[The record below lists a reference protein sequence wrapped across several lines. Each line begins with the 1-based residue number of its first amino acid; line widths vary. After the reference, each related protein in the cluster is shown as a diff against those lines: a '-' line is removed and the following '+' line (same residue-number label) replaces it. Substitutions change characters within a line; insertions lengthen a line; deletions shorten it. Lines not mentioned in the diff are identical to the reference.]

1 MRNPVVLFA
10 ENKVKLG
17 ENADFTE
24 GVSILKELVLSDF
37 SPEKMAFQTGIS
49 SENIRQLALDFANTK
64 SAICYGRVGVSTQA
78 FGGLCQW
85 LINCINILTDNFD
98 KAGGVMF
105 AKPAIDILIGA
116 KPRNIFG
123 RWQSRVRQLKEFMGE
138 LSVSAMAEEILTEG
152 EGQIKAMITNC
163 GNPILST
170 PNGEQLDK
178 AFSQL
183 DFMVSIDIYLNETT
197 RHAHIILPPATGLE
211 TSHYDITFNML
222 SIRNT
227 AKYSP
232 PVFQK
237 GENTK
242 YDWEIMQEISHRM
255 AGEGDFKARKP
266 EKVIEMG
273 LQFGPYQMNLEDLI
287 ENPSGF
293 DLGDLQPCLPE
304 RLVHEDK
311 KIQLTP
317 DILVNDLVRLRKT
330 LIDIPP
336 QYFGENNDQK
346 WQLIGRRHQRD
357 CNSWLHNSAKLM
369 KGKNRCTLML
379 NPEDAAA
386 LGISDKML
394 VKVSSRVG
402 SVEVLAEITD
412 DMMRGVVSL
421 PHGYGH
427 GRKGIKMDVAAQYA
441 GVSVNDL
448 TDEMVLDDLTG
459 NVAFSNVMVKI
470 EVLS

>member
-1 MRNPVVLFA
+1 
-10 ENKVKLG
+10 
-17 ENADFTE
+17 
-24 GVSILKELVLSDF
+24 
-37 SPEKMAFQTGIS
+37 
-49 SENIRQLALDFANTK
+49 
-64 SAICYGRVGVSTQA
+64 
-78 FGGLCQW
+78 
-85 LINCINILTDNFD
+85 
-98 KAGGVMF
+98 
-105 AKPAIDILIGA
+105 
-116 KPRNIFG
+116 
-123 RWQSRVRQLKEFMGE
+123 
-138 LSVSAMAEEILTEG
+138 MAEEILTEG

-170 PNGEQLDK
+170 PNGEQLDR

-222 SIRNT
+222 SVRNT

-242 YDWEIMQEISHRM
+242 YDWEIMQEIAHRM
-255 AGEGDFKARKP
+255 AGEGDFKARRP
-266 EKVIEMG
+266 EKVLEMG
-273 LQFGPYQMNLEDLI
+273 LQFGPYTLTLEDLI

-293 DLGDLQPCLPE
+293 DFGDLQPCLPE

-311 KIQLTP
+311 KIQLAP
-317 DILVNDLVRLRKT
+317 EILVNDLIRLKKILEDT
-330 LIDIPP
+330 PP
-336 QYFGENNDQK
+336 QYSDEK

-379 NPEDAAA
+379 NPEDAAS
-386 LGISDKML
+386 LGVSDKMM

-402 SVEVLAEITD
+402 SVEVLAEITE
-412 DMMRGVVSL
+412 DMMQGVVSL

-427 GRKGIKMDVAAQYA
+427 GRSGIKMDVAAQYA

-470 EVLS
+470 ERQL